1 MNEYTDDEDD
11 DTWAVLYFYM
21 VHNNN
26 SGGVTNEGPFI
37 VLLFTFSNVHTKSY

>member
-11 DTWAVLYFYM
+11 DTWAVLDFYM
-21 VHNNN
+21 VHNN